1 MILCSRQKSCH
12 RVAQVMHIVLHLPP
26 IRRPKPLTLLMSSN
40 ALTCTPDTMLP
51 YVQDAVARRC
61 KLCFLYK
68 RPGQRVIINR
78 RGDMLVRP
86 TFIELTLNQTPL
98 TTSVHDVSPLAAVY
112 GISPSLVRL
121 DNARI
126 PHVMGRRWVDQSS
139 ALYGRL
145 DLRTCYPPLYIAPEA
160 LEAWGAQAVSNPYTT
175 GSCAM
180 WKTSE
185 RLPLKTTEM

>member
-12 RVAQVMHIVLHLPP
+12 RVAQVAYRAAPATD
-26 IRRPKPLTLLMSSN
+26 RRPKPLTLLMSSN

-112 GISPSLVRL
+112 GSSPSLVRL
-121 DNARI
+121 DNART
-126 PHVMGRRWVDQSS
+126 PHVMGHAGS
-139 ALYGRL
+139 
-145 DLRTCYPPLYIAPEA
+145 TK
-160 LEAWGAQAVSNPYTT
+160 AQHYMADWISGPATHLST
-175 GSCAM
+175 LHQ
-180 WKTSE
+180 KH
-185 RLPLKTTEM
+185 